1 MQQDVIAL
9 LQLFLRHSRR
19 SPHRFDRFL
28 RQRHHLV
35 LSILFLLLLLFL
47 FLLLPVGLHD
57 IQRSQQAAIEH
68 VADEGA
74 FLARILHR
82 KHRKR
87 AVLASLPRK
96 RRSSAGIRRG
106 KEGGERRVEQR
117 ARNESENASGVSLLL
132 EGRENQNL
140 AEPKRM
146 GRRLEGVGEDVEKA
160 KPR

>member
-28 RQRHHLV
+28 RQRHHLA
-35 LSILFLLLLLFL
+35 LSIL

-57 IQRSQQAAIEH
+57 VQRSQQAAIEH

-146 GRRLEGVGEDVEKA
+146 GRRLKGVGEDVEKA

>member
-28 RQRHHLV
+28 RQRHHLA
-35 LSILFLLLLLFL
+35 LSILFLL

-57 IQRSQQAAIEH
+57 VQRSQQAAIEH

-146 GRRLEGVGEDVEKA
+146 GRRLEGIGEDVEKA

>member
-28 RQRHHLV
+28 RQRHHLT
-35 LSILFLLLLLFL
+35 LSILFLLLLL
-47 FLLLPVGLHD
+47 LPVGLHD
-57 IQRSQQAAIEH
+57 VQRSQQAAIEH

-117 ARNESENASGVSLLL
+117 ARNGSENASGVSLLL

-140 AEPKRM
+140 AETKRM